1 MFALHASQRIIK
13 SGKKTNLKKS
23 VSLKW
28 SKITWRTCVKCSLNY
43 LYLVYLFFYNKE
55 VPTDEYEEKE

>member
-13 SGKKTNLKKS
+13 SGKK
-23 VSLKW
+23 SLKW
-28 SKITWRTCVKCSLNY
+28 SKITWRMCVKCALNY

-55 VPTDEYEEKE
+55 VSTDEYEEKE